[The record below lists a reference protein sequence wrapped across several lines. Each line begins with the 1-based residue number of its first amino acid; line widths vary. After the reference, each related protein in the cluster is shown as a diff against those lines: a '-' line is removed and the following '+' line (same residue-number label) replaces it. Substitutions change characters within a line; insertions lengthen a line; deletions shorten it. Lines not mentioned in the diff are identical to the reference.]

1 VKPLNELTRLQTIRR
16 FRSLAEVALAAYGL
30 RDVRFEF
37 LTVAGNVLFRVFEL
51 APEPAGAEDYPFKE
65 GQYLLR
71 IHDRGEQAT
80 DAIRLE
86 MEWLS
91 AIRRDFELA
100 VPEPVPALD
109 GSLLVKVSAP
119 RIPEKRACT
128 LLRWLKGRRVT
139 KSIRPCHFQAQGKEM
154 AKLHSHASKW
164 SAPIGLTKRRF
175 DYDGLFN
182 DDVGAG
188 LPNSAAWLL
197 LPHRYRRSFEV
208 VSRKVKQVM
217 DDWGT
222 DPDIYGLIHGDCGVD
237 ANVLFW
243 KGQAQFIDFDG
254 SGFGY
259 YLYDLALA
267 LEHCWEDKAYPHY
280 LDALLKGYTEIR
292 SLEPEQLKHMDLFR
306 AAFYVS
312 MGLWT
317 IAMDETCPN
326 SPRKLYRHKRWLEHG
341 LRFAKTHIEGC

>member
-1 VKPLNELTRLQTIRR
+1 VKPLNELTHLQTIRR
-16 FRSLAEVALAAYGL
+16 FKSLAQVALAAYGL
-30 RDVRFEF
+30 RDVRLEF
-37 LTVAGNVLFRVFEL
+37 LTVAGNTLFRVFEF
-51 APEPAGAEDYPFKE
+51 APEPARAEDYPFKE

-91 AIRRDFELA
+91 AIRRDLELA

-109 GSLLVKVSAP
+109 GSLLIQVSTP
-119 RIPEKRACT
+119 GIREKRDCT

-139 KSIRPCHFQAQGKEM
+139 KSIRPYHFQAQGEAM
-154 AKLHSHASKW
+154 ARLHSHAAKW
-164 SAPIGLTKRRF
+164 SAPTGLSKRRF

-197 LPHRYRRSFEV
+197 LPHRYRQTFEV

-243 KGQAQFIDFDG
+243 KGQAHIIDFDG

-267 LEHCWEDKAYPHY
+267 LEHCWEDKAYPQY
-280 LDALLKGYTEIR
+280 LDALLTGYTQIR
-292 SLEPEQLKHMDLFR
+292 SLEPEQFKHMDLFR

-317 IAMDETCPN
+317 VAMDETYPN
-326 SPRKLYRHKRWLEHG
+326 SPRKLYRHKRWLEYG
-341 LRFAKTHIEGC
+341 LRFLKTHIEGC